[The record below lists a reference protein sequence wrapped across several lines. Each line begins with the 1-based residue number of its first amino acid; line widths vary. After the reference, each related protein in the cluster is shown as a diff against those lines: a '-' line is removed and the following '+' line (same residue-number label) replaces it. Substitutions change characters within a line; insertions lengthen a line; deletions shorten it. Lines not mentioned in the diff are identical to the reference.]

1 MTIKKKLKKL
11 IQEQKKQT
19 FKDPNQV
26 SDFEA
31 LGVML
36 SQYFDYDG
44 KAIFDCSSSA
54 FTDSNFHSFNE
65 KFERLWDIEEASENF
80 EAKIEAI
87 KI

>member
-1 MTIKKKLKKL
+1 MTIKEKLKKL
-11 IQEQKKQT
+11 IQEQKEQSYQNPK
-19 FKDPNQV
+19 NV

-31 LGVML
+31 LGIML

-54 FTDSNFHSFNE
+54 FIDSNFHTFNE